1 MWRPTSEAMHGN
13 SEADDALLQ
22 LPQKKH
28 NEIGVH
34 QQINKHGEI
43 SRKNGTEPPEMRAEN
58 AKNAKTTN
66 QNGV

>member
-1 MWRPTSEAMHGN
+1 MGTL
-13 SEADDALLQ
+13 ADDTLLQ

-28 NEIGVH
+28 KNNEIGVH

-58 AKNAKTTN
+58 AKTTN
-66 QNGV
+66 QTGV